1 LGTLLQA
8 EQSDGGD
15 VSVAMA
21 HQLCVLATFWHCL
34 RDAERRDTA
43 LEMVAWL
50 LQRSPDSL

>member
-21 HQLCVLATFWHCL
+21 YQLCVLATFWHCL